1 MQILSPHFPGRLA
14 VVLTA
19 LGAAAVLAGCGLS
32 NPNTAQIGA
41 STATSSSS
49 ATAPAATTTQQ
60 AAAPAGGATP
70 QATIR
75 QYAGLWCNW
84 TTTDLLSHE
93 MQMAALSVGRARK
106 QALLVAGTQQP
117 PSLSVTN
124 TCTIESIAPGRSVA
138 AGRWVL
144 VTAAQTAAA
153 ATPSATP
160 LYHVTYITLAQRGGH
175 YLVSSWS
182 PQS

>member
-1 MQILSPHFPGRLA
+1 MQILSPQSRRVGGLLA
-14 VVLTA
+14 A
-19 LGAAAVLAGCGLS
+19 LVAAALLAGCGLS
-32 NPNTAQIGA
+32 NPNTAQLGT
-41 STATSSSS
+41 STAPSSSS
-49 ATAPAATTTQQ
+49 ASIASTTTAPQS
-60 AAAPAGGATP
+60 AAAVGGTTP

-93 MQMAALSVGRARK
+93 TQMAALSVGRARK
-106 QALLVAGTQQP
+106 QALLAAGTQAP
-117 PSLSVTN
+117 PSSSVTN
-124 TCTIESIAPGRSVA
+124 TCTIESIAPGRSLA

-144 VTAAQTAAA
+144 VTAAQTADA

-160 LYHVTYITLAQRGGH
+160 LYHVTYITLARRSGH
-175 YLVSSWS
+175 YLISSWE

>member
-1 MQILSPHFPGRLA
+1 MQILSPPFRRLA
-14 VVLTA
+14 ILSAAFVATA
-19 LGAAAVLAGCGLS
+19 LLAGCGLT
-32 NPNTAQIGA
+32 NPNTAQLGA
-41 STATSSSS
+41 STAPSSSRTRLAS
-49 ATAPAATTTQQ
+49 TTTAPQS
-60 AAAPAGGATP
+60 AAAVGATTP

-93 MQMAALSVGRARK
+93 TQMAALSTGRARK
-106 QALLVAGTQQP
+106 QALLAAGTQAP
-117 PSLSVTN
+117 PNSSVTN

-138 AGRWVL
+138 TGHWVL
-144 VTAAQTAAA
+144 VTAAQTAAGN
-153 ATPSATP
+153 TPSAAT
-160 LYHVTYITLAQRGGH
+160 LYHVTYITLAQRGAH